1 MKRFFIYFLL
11 LSYAGVFA
19 QTSDRFTILNVDAN
33 TKDNE
38 FGTILTNDG
47 AIFYSKSTF
56 KNTTDFNEKAAN
68 LYKGVLEPKGQVSK
82 GLKFPTE
89 ATHAIFSN
97 DGSIVYYSKKNGNKN
112 FQLYKARVDRTGRWK
127 NSIKLPFNNPNYTFK
142 QPALNQDNTKL
153 YFVSDIP
160 VGFGK
165 NDIYYVD
172 IINNGMDYGDPKN
185 LGEAINSSGN
195 EMYPFIGEK
204 EKIYFS
210 SDGREGMGGLDIF
223 ESFFEDGFY
232 KKTTN
237 LDAPINSPKDDFAYV
252 LIPDTNK
259 GYFSSNRID
268 GFGGVDIYYFE
279 DKKPSLNKCAQSIE
293 GVVKNKANQKGIF
306 EVTVEIFSSQDHIG
320 TQLTN
325 YKGEFLFDNVECS
338 ERYDIVC
345 YKEGWNGFAEVQTVP
360 ESGNKLILYLD
371 TDFPEEYVEEF
382 DVSNEM
388 VVFDTQTNEVIKTE
402 TDLQND
408 IEEEG
413 LSFAE
418 KRERDRI
425 KKERIKRERI
435 EAEMEAER
443 IEKQKLEAQR
453 LAAAEA
459 MRLAADK
466 EKNER
471 IAKAKAMAEKLRKE
485 KELAEKTEAE
495 RLEIERIAA
504 EKAIAKE
511 REEKR
516 IQAEK
521 ELQARLEEERIAREE
536 QERKEKIE
544 AQRIA
549 QELAEQKRIEAE
561 KQAALIAQREAIEK
575 ERQQRIAEAKATAE
589 RLRQEREAADK
600 TEQEIAKQNNVAAQ
614 NQITQNEQQT
624 DTNITEKNSTE
635 DNTKSVADKQRE
647 AIELDRQQRIAEA
660 KATAERLRQE
670 REAANKTE
678 QEIAEQNNVAA
689 QNQITRN
696 EQQTDTNITE
706 KNSAEDNTKS
716 VADKQREA
724 IELERQQRI
733 AEAKA
738 TAEKLRQEREAADK
752 TAQEIAEQNN
762 VAAQNQITQNEQQT
776 DTNIT
781 EKNSTEDNT
790 KSIADKQRE
799 AIELERQQRIA
810 EAQATADRLRREQE
824 LARIET
830 EKTIALNEQ
839 RKKELRES
847 QANLRKLITKQ
858 RKATN
863 SKSNSKKE
871 ITSIK
876 KREELIIQEKANAER
891 LLKEELA
898 AVNERIQREKAE
910 KDRARRIAE
919 AQATADR
926 LRRELNNQKT
936 ATEIENTVATTEN
949 SQKTEMTTDTKSS
962 EETTQ
967 IDNTTV
973 SVSGNQNI
981 NTVNSLETDKIDSQE
996 DDLVSNNKKVPST
1009 NDSNEITEEVT
1020 PNTDSTNISTPEER
1034 CARDID
1040 GLIQNSI
1047 NGQGL
1052 ANANIDM
1059 YFDGQNIESTT
1070 TDSNGEFH
1078 FYNVDCNTKY
1088 TLICFKK
1095 DFNNIAKADID
1106 TESIPD
1112 QIVLLLD
1119 PDPIEVVALEE
1130 KPQEVKINSD
1140 KTIIPEKK
1148 VIQSKEIKEIP
1159 KKVITE
1165 PKEKVTEVS
1174 KPTRIEKNT
1183 DNEPT
1188 EVVEIKEEQTV
1199 VADEPKIEIPK
1210 IKEGKI
1216 LINPI
1221 YFDLDEYYLTLPA
1234 RRELDK
1240 IIVIMRENP
1249 TMIIESGSHT
1259 DTRGNFDYNLNLS
1272 EKRSQEVVGYLV
1284 ANGADPDRISGR
1296 GYGETMPVNH
1306 CLDGV
1311 KCSEREHLENRRTE
1325 FVILRY

>member
-210 SDGREGMGGLDIF
+210 SDGRKGMGGLDIF

-561 KQAALIAQREAIEK
+561 KQAALIAQREAVEK

-624 DTNITEKNSTE
+624 DTNITEKNST
-635 DNTKSVADKQRE
+635 
-647 AIELDRQQRIAEA
+647 
-660 KATAERLRQE
+660 
-670 REAANKTE
+670 
-678 QEIAEQNNVAA
+678 
-689 QNQITRN
+689 
-696 EQQTDTNITE
+696 
-706 KNSAEDNTKS
+706 EDNTKS

>member
-635 DNTKSVADKQRE
+635 DNTKS
-647 AIELDRQQRIAEA
+647 
-660 KATAERLRQE
+660 
-670 REAANKTE
+670 
-678 QEIAEQNNVAA
+678 
-689 QNQITRN
+689 
-696 EQQTDTNITE
+696 
-706 KNSAEDNTKS
+706 
-716 VADKQREA
+716 
-724 IELERQQRI
+724 
-733 AEAKA
+733 
-738 TAEKLRQEREAADK
+738 
-752 TAQEIAEQNN
+752 
-762 VAAQNQITQNEQQT
+762 
-776 DTNIT
+776 
-781 EKNSTEDNT
+781 
-790 KSIADKQRE
+790 IADKQRE

-1165 PKEKVTEVS
+1165 PKEKVTKVS
-1174 KPTRIEKNT
+1174 KPARIEKNT

>member
-19 QTSDRFTILNVDAN
+19 QTTDRFTIKNMDAN

-325 YKGEFLFDNVECS
+325 YKGEFLFDDVECS

-549 QELAEQKRIEAE
+549 QELAEQKRIEAK
-561 KQAALIAQREAIEK
+561 KQAALIAQREAVEK

-589 RLRQEREAADK
+589 RLRQEREAANK
-600 TEQEIAKQNNVAAQ
+600 TEQEIAEQNNIANQ

-647 AIELDRQQRIAEA
+647 AIELERQQRIAKA
-660 KATAERLRQE
+660 QATAERLRLE
-670 REAANKTE
+670 REAADKTA
-678 QEIAEQNNVAA
+678 QEIAEQNNIAN
-689 QNQITRN
+689 QNQITQN

-706 KNSAEDNTKS
+706 KNSTENNTKS

-733 AEAKA
+733 AEAQA
-738 TAEKLRQEREAADK
+738 TAE
-752 TAQEIAEQNN
+752 
-762 VAAQNQITQNEQQT
+762 
-776 DTNIT
+776 
-781 EKNSTEDNT
+781 
-790 KSIADKQRE
+790 
-799 AIELERQQRIA
+799 
-810 EAQATADRLRREQE
+810 RLRREQE

-830 EKTIALNEQ
+830 KKTIALNEQ

-936 ATEIENTVATTEN
+936 ATEVENTVATTEN

-973 SVSGNQNI
+973 SVSDNQNI

-1130 KPQEVKINSD
+1130 KPQEIKINSN
-1140 KTIIPEKK
+1140 KTIISEKK
-1148 VIQSKEIKEIP
+1148 VIQSKEIKKIP
-1159 KKVITE
+1159 QKVITE
-1165 PKEKVTEVS
+1165 PKEKVTKIS
-1174 KPTRIEKNT
+1174 KPARIEKNT

-1188 EVVEIKEEQTV
+1188 EGIEIKEEQAI
-1199 VADEPKIEIPK
+1199 VANEPKIETPK